1 MVKLGNCK
9 EQEPHATKT
18 YTKKIRRRTMQ
29 RILIDTDP
37 GVDDAYAILLAMRS
51 PELHVAAITTV
62 CGNVPVNQGTQN
74 LLTILG
80 QLDLDEFPTL
90 AQGEAAPLVK
100 PLVTAAHVH
109 GDDGL
114 GNTSHLRNTDGG
126 PLYPPADTDLAS
138 ISGVDLML
146 EMAGR
151 YPDELIIVALGP
163 LTNLAKATRKDA
175 AKMQRIRKIIMMGGV
190 FEEYGNVTTTA
201 EFNTFVDP
209 HAAQEVFQFGVP
221 VQIVPLDAT
230 HQVVLTRER
239 LHAELENRAD
249 KVSRFLWDATQACM
263 EFYRQHVGFW
273 GFHIH
278 DALPVAM
285 LTHPA
290 YFESVDAYVQ
300 VETVGDLTSGVMVAD
315 LRPERQHSNP
325 NAQVCVTVAADAF
338 LNHFFERLR

>member
-1 MVKLGNCK
+1 
-9 EQEPHATKT
+9 
-18 YTKKIRRRTMQ
+18 MQ

-62 CGNVPVNQGTQN
+62 CGNVPVKQGTQN

-80 QLDLDEFPTL
+80 LLDLDEFPAV
-90 AQGEAAPLVK
+90 AQGEGAPLVK

-114 GNTSHLRNTDGG
+114 GNTSHLRNADGG
-126 PLYPPADTDLAS
+126 PLYPSADTDLAS
-138 ISGVDLML
+138 LSGVELIL

-163 LTNLAKATRKDA
+163 LTNLASAIRKDA
-175 AKMQRIRKIIMMGGV
+175 AKMRRLRKIIVMGGV

-201 EFNTFVDP
+201 EFNIFVDP
-209 HAAQEVFQFGVP
+209 HAAQEVFQFEVP
-221 VQIVPLDAT
+221 VQIAPLDAT
-230 HQVVLTRER
+230 HQVVLTGER
-239 LHAELENRAD
+239 LHAEIENRED
-249 KVSRFLWDATQACM
+249 KVSRFLWDATQPCM

-278 DALPVAM
+278 DALPIAM
-285 LTHPA
+285 LTHPD
-290 YFESVDAYVQ
+290 YFESVDADVQ
-300 VETVGDLTSGVMVAD
+300 VETAGDLTDGMTVAD
-315 LRPERQHSNP
+315 LRPERQRSDP
-325 NAQVCVTVAADAF
+325 NAQVCVKVAAEAF
-338 LNHFFERLR
+338 LDSFFERLQTSYHR